1 MSYERTDAT
10 CIREELT
17 KTGAQ
22 SWGFFIYRTC
32 SYHDES
38 QWEQFLS
45 RMKGFAEKNHLSA
58 RERGRD
64 GEAILPQLEWNVQ
77 QHPALENCSKEE
89 IWRRHR
95 GLMRDLYGEYQ
106 PGDIRHGYPIVVDRE
121 ALESVLRGPAPSEWR
136 AADYRTSTAC
146 VIVLNMSWFDQMEER
161 RLRRED
167 RGRRSGDVPN
177 EEADE
182 DDGLDEIVGWKKV
195 LVVKVHPRLYS
206 FLLTPLWHIMYAE
219 PPEIERL
226 P

>member
-32 SYHDES
+32 SYDDES

-45 RMKGFAEKNHLSA
+45 RMKGFAEKNLLSA

-64 GEAILPQLEWNVQ
+64 GEAIFPQLEWNVQ
-77 QHPALENCSKEE
+77 QDPALENCSKEG
-89 IWRRHR
+89 IWRHVFIN
-95 GLMRDLYGEYQ
+95 LYGEYQ

-136 AADYRTSTAC
+136 AADYRTSTAY

-161 RLRRED
+161 RVRREE
-167 RGRRSGDVPN
+167 RGRRSGDGHDK
-177 EEADE
+177 EEDEE
-182 DDGLDEIVGWKKV
+182 DDELDEIVGWRKV